1 MIIFIAGGM
10 TYSEMRS
17 AYELSQTFDR
27 DVYIGKNG
35 ITCSHDL
42 RYSTLCLGST
52 HIITPDR
59 FVNDLSELDKPGH
72 PPKEVVP
79 PYTGSVHARSS
90 PSSPMPKTKRK

>member
-1 MIIFIAGGM
+1 M

-27 DVYIGKNG
+27 DVYIGKDHHIILIG
-35 ITCSHDL
+35 RTCIWLYVSL
-42 RYSTLCLGST
+42 WPGST

-59 FVNDLSELDKPGH
+59 FVDDLSELDKPGH

-79 PYTGSVHARSS
+79 PYTGSVHAKSS